1 MGPNHV
7 VVQRWRANHS
17 NGSDLFNLA
26 AMDRLADFNI
36 KEARQQNKSFM
47 NLFVSSF
54 ACFIKDYFFPSF
66 NRFRCAFCTGNL
78 GRVDPTTGRDDQ
90 DVLEQ
95 SFWGTRSEADC
106 LYTTRASRLSG
117 IEFLSMALLA
127 NTSLIFAELRYG
139 C

>member
-17 NGSDLFNLA
+17 NGSNPFNLA

-36 KEARQQNKSFM
+36 KEARQQNKEFHELVRKFLCIFYRG
-47 NLFVSSF
+47 LFP
-54 ACFIKDYFFPSF
+54 PSF
-66 NRFRCAFCTGNL
+66 NRFQCAFCTGNL

-95 SFWGTRSEADC
+95 SF
-106 LYTTRASRLSG
+106 
-117 IEFLSMALLA
+117 
-127 NTSLIFAELRYG
+127 
-139 C
+139 